1 MLPHRWLLLLLL
13 AASVAAAGETNMSLG
28 SSSARPRHNLAHLWP
43 WQSVVGLVGVVLNS
57 AVFYAFIRE
66 RQNMA
71 RPVNVLVWW
80 VTRKEGGRG
89 GWERGAACARA
100 LQTTMFWIH
109 VGCEGLSTR

>member
-28 SSSARPRHNLAHLWP
+28 SSSARPRHNLAHLWS

-80 VTRKEGGRG
+80 VV
-89 GWERGAACARA
+89 GWLTLFPLAFNHSQDAVSPRPASPAS
-100 LQTTMFWIH
+100 
-109 VGCEGLSTR
+109 VG

>member
-28 SSSARPRHNLAHLWP
+28 SSSARPRHNLAHLWS

-80 VTRKEGGRG
+80 VV
-89 GWERGAACARA
+89 GWLTLFPLASNHSQDAVSPRPASPAS
-100 LQTTMFWIH
+100 
-109 VGCEGLSTR
+109 VG